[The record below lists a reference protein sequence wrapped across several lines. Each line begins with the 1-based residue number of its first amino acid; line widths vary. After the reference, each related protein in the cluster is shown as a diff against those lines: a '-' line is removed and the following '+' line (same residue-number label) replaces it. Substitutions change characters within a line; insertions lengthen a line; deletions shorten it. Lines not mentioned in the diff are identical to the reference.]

1 VISETEISKK
11 YLVLA
16 SSENTIVS
24 PDGYSF
30 PVRTGRYFSSRI
42 IHSETLAF
50 LAIIT
55 RTVTFCEKM
64 VSGRMEINEIKRIF
78 FIPENNV

>member
-1 VISETEISKK
+1 MISETEISKK

-16 SSENTIVS
+16 SSENPIVS

-30 PVRTGRYFSSRI
+30 PVMTGRYFSSRI

-50 LAIIT
+50 LVIIT
-55 RTVTFCEKM
+55 RTATFCERM
-64 VSGRMEINEIKRIF
+64 VSGITEINKIRRILF
-78 FIPENNV
+78 MPENNV